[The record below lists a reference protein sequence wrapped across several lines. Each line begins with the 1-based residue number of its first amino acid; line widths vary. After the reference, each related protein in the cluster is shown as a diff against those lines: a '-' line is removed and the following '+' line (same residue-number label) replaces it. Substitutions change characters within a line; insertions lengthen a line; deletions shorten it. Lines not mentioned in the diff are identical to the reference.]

1 MLCKINQEILKTS
14 NKFKSFLTN
23 VPIVNED
30 LMRVFYRLF
39 YLQFCKSSSQWK
51 NPVYKRF
58 YQQLER
64 YFYMKIIVTMIS
76 TDLITNSFL
85 ASFCPSLQ
93 TRSKNQVFNKL
104 VVWYREIV
112 LFLVYSESR
121 STLKPCWI
129 QCLNV
134 EYLTFK
140 ESSYMLFFPLFVF
153 LKQVH
158 LSPQILLAN
167 Q

>member
-1 MLCKINQEILKTS
+1 M
-14 NKFKSFLTN
+14 
-23 VPIVNED
+23 
-30 LMRVFYRLF
+30 
-39 YLQFCKSSSQWK
+39 
-51 NPVYKRF
+51 
-58 YQQLER
+58 
-64 YFYMKIIVTMIS
+64 VTIIS

-104 VVWYREIV
+104 LVWYGEIF
-112 LFLVYSESR
+112 LSLVYSESR
-121 STLKPCWI
+121 STLKPCRI

-134 EYLTFK
+134 EYLTFIK
-140 ESSYMLFFPLFVF
+140 QSSYMLLLPLFIF

-158 LSPQILLAN
+158 LSPQILLVN

>member
-1 MLCKINQEILKTS
+1 
-14 NKFKSFLTN
+14 
-23 VPIVNED
+23 
-30 LMRVFYRLF
+30 
-39 YLQFCKSSSQWK
+39 
-51 NPVYKRF
+51 
-58 YQQLER
+58 
-64 YFYMKIIVTMIS
+64 MKIIVTIIS
-76 TDLITNSFL
+76 TDLITNSFS
-85 ASFCPSLQ
+85 APFCPSLQ

-121 STLKPCWI
+121 STPKPYRI

-140 ESSYMLFFPLFVF
+140 ECSYMLFFVFVHLFKTSSFISSNSPCQSIILFFPRLPLFSTMF
-153 LKQVH
+153 MRN
-158 LSPQILLAN
+158 N